1 MPRTGVEAAGGW
13 EGDGSPTDRRGNCRW
28 EWALSSPLKGPHP
41 LSSLLTFRG
50 LASVSSRRDAR
61 GAVERDSGERRP
73 PERAIGDQESVRQ
86 STRRKFQSPE
96 ESGTHVRVPR
106 VHTRGGQTE
115 Q

>member
-1 MPRTGVEAAGGW
+1 M
-13 EGDGSPTDRRGNCRW
+13 
-28 EWALSSPLKGPHP
+28 
-41 LSSLLTFRG
+41 
-50 LASVSSRRDAR
+50 
-61 GAVERDSGERRP
+61 ERDSGERRP